1 MRRFRAAACAW
12 MLGTVVLVGA
22 GLPSRAADSSPADAL
37 LDRARD
43 AVATHEFSGVV
54 RISWRN
60 ASGQH
65 WKRVS
70 VRAVDG
76 GLRIAG
82 GDLVEEDGRA
92 WLRTQTRWE
101 TLWAGKRAP
110 DAPGVGL
117 KYTAHVDA
125 SGPTIASR
133 PTKVLTIE
141 RSGHVVERYAFDREN
156 GLVLRRERFDDDGR
170 TAASMTF
177 VRLGPITAASG
188 TLQTPPVDKGAPRP
202 MSRPPADAHRR
213 VGDGFV
219 LVGAQRVGAET
230 QLLYSDGVFSAS
242 VFTRDGAVDWDSL
255 PAGGDDVRMNDTKVR
270 RYRTAGGTVLTWES
284 GDTTFTC
291 VTDASDADQRA
302 ILASVDGGDDGGLTD
317 AVRFVTSPFSWF

>member
-1 MRRFRAAACAW
+1 VRRLRAAACAW
-12 MLGTVVLVGA
+12 VLGTVVLVGA
-22 GLPSRAADSSPADAL
+22 GMPSRAADSSPADAL
-37 LDRARD
+37 LDRARA
-43 AVATHEFSGVV
+43 AVSTHEFSGVV

-65 WKRVS
+65 WERVA

-82 GDLVEEDGRA
+82 GDLVEEGGRA

-101 TLWAGKRAP
+101 TLWSGTRASG
-110 DAPGVGL
+110 APNVGL
-117 KYTAHVDA
+117 KYTVRVDP

-141 RSGHVVERYAFDREN
+141 RSGHVVERYAFDRES

-170 TAASMTF
+170 SSASMTF
-177 VRLGPITAASG
+177 VRLGPIRAASG
-188 TLQTPPVDKGAPRP
+188 TLKTPPVDKSAPRP
-202 MSRPPADAHRR
+202 MARPPSDAHRR

-230 QLLYSDGVFSAS
+230 QLLYSDGVFNAS
-242 VFTRDGAVDWDSL
+242 VFTREGAIDWSSL
-255 PAGGDDVRMNDTKVR
+255 PAGGDNVRMGGTKVR

-284 GDTTFTC
+284 GDNTFSC
-291 VTDASDADQRA
+291 VTDASDGDQRA
-302 ILASVDGGDDGGLTD
+302 ILATVGGGDDGGWTD

>member
-1 MRRFRAAACAW
+1 V
-12 MLGTVVLVGA
+12 LGAVVLAGA

-65 WKRVS
+65 WKRVA

-82 GDLVEEDGRA
+82 GDLVEDDGRA
-92 WLRTQTRWE
+92 WLRTQSRWE
-101 TLWAGKRAP
+101 TLWADKRAP
-110 DAPGVGL
+110 DAPSVGV
-117 KYTAHVDA
+117 KYTVRVDA
-125 SGPTIASR
+125 TGPTVAAR

-141 RSGHVVERYAFDREN
+141 RAGHVVERYAFDREN

-170 TAASMTF
+170 MSASMTF
-177 VRLGPITAASG
+177 VRLGPIRAASG
-188 TLQTPPVDKGAPRP
+188 TLRTPPVDKGAPQT
-202 MSRPPADAHRR
+202 MSHPPADARRR
-213 VGDGFV
+213 VGDGFA

-230 QLLYSDGVFSAS
+230 QLLYSDGVFTAS
-242 VFTRDGAVDWDSL
+242 VFTRDGAIDWDSL
-255 PAGGDDVRMNDTKVR
+255 PSGDELRMGDTKVR

-284 GDTTFTC
+284 GDRTYSC
-291 VTDASDADQRA
+291 VTDASDTDQRA
-302 ILASVDGGDDGGLTD
+302 ILASLDSGDDSGWTD